1 MRKNKLTHLLEPSL
15 RLYFVFLLLFA
26 AVSAL
31 FSVAVAVIEAAVVAV
46 LYLYFRRSNAQ
57 RQKEIIKYIES
68 VTCNMDTATKDT
80 MVNAPLPMVIFRPE
94 NDEVIWSNDRFLQ
107 LTGEREHLF
116 DTKITAAVP
125 DFSSRWLMEGKTEC
139 PTEVRIGERRFL
151 VFGHL
156 VRTEDQGGRGY
167 LATTYWV
174 DVTDFA
180 QVRDIYY
187 STRPVVGILTV
198 DNYEELMKGATDSAR
213 SAMRSGIDERLAQW
227 VAPAQ
232 GLFCRYERD
241 RYLFVFEERFLAQF
255 QEGKFSILET
265 VREVVSPS
273 GIQATLSIGVGKD
286 AETLAELFQYAALSV
301 EMALSRGGDQ
311 VVVKNKFNFEFYG
324 GRTKELEKRTKV
336 KSRVM
341 ANALGELMADASRV
355 FVMGHKYPDMDCI
368 GAAAGVCAMARKKG
382 APVHI
387 IKEAG
392 QNPASEMSER
402 LGGLGEYKDVF
413 LSQQD
418 AILLADA
425 NCLLVVVDTNRP
437 EQVVSQD
444 LLEAVHKVAVIDHHR
459 RASSYIAD
467 AALNFHEP
475 YASSASELVTE
486 LLQYLLEPADL
497 LKTEAEALLA
507 GMVLDTKQFTMR
519 TGSRT
524 FEAAAFLRRSGA
536 DTGDVKKLF
545 QNDLEGTIAKYDII
559 QNAKMYHE
567 GIAVAKVDHT
577 VGRITAA
584 QAADEL
590 LNISGI
596 DTSFVL
602 FPDQEGR
609 VILSARSMGDVNVQ
623 VVLEKLGGGGNAAT
637 AGAQVPGKGVDE
649 VNDMTHI
656 SRRSENCETT
666 AGAVGGRPGAG
677 SGCLHRPGGRGPHAP
692 GGGHSGLDGGPSSGG
707 APHPGLDGGPA
718 GARFPGRGAAGAL
731 PAGVQRRQ
739 LPHGLLHQRRG
750 QLSPGRRR
758 SAGAGGL

>member
-286 AETLAELFQYAALSV
+286 AETLAELFQYAALSG

-649 VNDMTHI
+649 VNDM
-656 SRRSENCETT
+656 
-666 AGAVGGRPGAG
+666 
-677 SGCLHRPGGRGPHAP
+677 
-692 GGGHSGLDGGPSSGG
+692 
-707 APHPGLDGGPA
+707 
-718 GARFPGRGAAGAL
+718 
-731 PAGVQRRQ
+731 
-739 LPHGLLHQRRG
+739 LLQAIDAY
-750 QLSPGRRR
+750 LEEE
-758 SAGAGGL
+758 

>member
-286 AETLAELFQYAALSV
+286 ADTLAELFQYAALSV

-311 VVVKNKFNFEFYG
+311 AVIKNKFNFEFYG

-402 LGGLGEYKDVF
+402 LGALPEYKDVF

-497 LKTEAEALLA
+497 FKTEAEALLA

-649 VNDMTHI
+649 VNDM
-656 SRRSENCETT
+656 
-666 AGAVGGRPGAG
+666 
-677 SGCLHRPGGRGPHAP
+677 
-692 GGGHSGLDGGPSSGG
+692 
-707 APHPGLDGGPA
+707 
-718 GARFPGRGAAGAL
+718 
-731 PAGVQRRQ
+731 
-739 LPHGLLHQRRG
+739 LLQAIDAY
-750 QLSPGRRR
+750 LEEE
-758 SAGAGGL
+758 

>member
-301 EMALSRGGDQ
+301 EMARSRGGDQ
-311 VVVKNKFNFEFYG
+311 VVVKNKINFEFYG

-649 VNDMTHI
+649 VNDM
-656 SRRSENCETT
+656 
-666 AGAVGGRPGAG
+666 
-677 SGCLHRPGGRGPHAP
+677 
-692 GGGHSGLDGGPSSGG
+692 
-707 APHPGLDGGPA
+707 
-718 GARFPGRGAAGAL
+718 
-731 PAGVQRRQ
+731 
-739 LPHGLLHQRRG
+739 LLQAIDAY
-750 QLSPGRRR
+750 LEEE
-758 SAGAGGL
+758 

>member
-139 PTEVRIGERRFL
+139 PTEVRLGERRFL

-286 AETLAELFQYAALSV
+286 ADTLAELFQYAALSV

-402 LGGLGEYKDVF
+402 LGALPEYKDVF

-475 YASSASELVTE
+475 YASSASELVAE

-649 VNDMTHI
+649 VNDM
-656 SRRSENCETT
+656 
-666 AGAVGGRPGAG
+666 
-677 SGCLHRPGGRGPHAP
+677 
-692 GGGHSGLDGGPSSGG
+692 
-707 APHPGLDGGPA
+707 
-718 GARFPGRGAAGAL
+718 
-731 PAGVQRRQ
+731 
-739 LPHGLLHQRRG
+739 LLQAIDAY
-750 QLSPGRRR
+750 LEEE
-758 SAGAGGL
+758 

>member
-559 QNAKMYHE
+559 QNAKRYHE
-567 GIAVAKVDHT
+567 GIAVANVDHT
-577 VGRITAA
+577 VSRITAA

-649 VNDMTHI
+649 VNDM
-656 SRRSENCETT
+656 
-666 AGAVGGRPGAG
+666 
-677 SGCLHRPGGRGPHAP
+677 
-692 GGGHSGLDGGPSSGG
+692 
-707 APHPGLDGGPA
+707 
-718 GARFPGRGAAGAL
+718 
-731 PAGVQRRQ
+731 
-739 LPHGLLHQRRG
+739 LLQAIDAY
-750 QLSPGRRR
+750 LEEE
-758 SAGAGGL
+758 

>member
-1 MRKNKLTHLLEPSL
+1 MRKKKLSHLLEPSF

-26 AVSAL
+26 ALDAL
-31 FSVAVAVIEAAVVAV
+31 FSLPVAALELAVVV
-46 LYLYFRRSNAQ
+46 ILYLYFRRSSAA
-57 RQKEIIKYIES
+57 RQKDILNYIENI
-68 VTCNMDTATKDT
+68 TCNMDSATKDT

-107 LTGEREHLF
+107 ITGEREHLF

-125 DFSSRWLMEGKTEC
+125 DFSSRWLMEGKTQC
-139 PTEVRIGERRFL
+139 PTEVRIGEQRFL

-156 VRTEDQGGRGY
+156 VRTEEQGSRGY

-180 QVRDIYY
+180 QVRDTYY
-187 STRPVVGILTV
+187 ATRPVVAVILV
-198 DNYEELMKGATDSAR
+198 DNYEELMKGASDSAR
-213 SAMRSGIDERLAQW
+213 SAMRSEIDDRLAQW

-232 GLFCRYERD
+232 GLTCRYERV

-255 QEGKFSILET
+255 QEAKFSILET
-265 VREVVSPS
+265 VREVASPS
-273 GIQATLSIGVGKD
+273 GIQATLSIGIGKEAD
-286 AETLAELFQYAALSV
+286 TLGELFQYASLSV

-311 VVVKNKFNFEFYG
+311 VVIKNKFNFEFFG

-341 ANALGELMADASRV
+341 ANALGELMADASMV
-355 FVMGHKYPDMDCI
+355 FVMGHKYPDLDCI

-382 APVHI
+382 ARVYI
-387 IKEAG
+387 VKEPG
-392 QNPASEMSER
+392 QNPASEMTDR
-402 LGGLGEYKDVF
+402 LAETEEYQNVF
-413 LSQQD
+413 LSPQE
-418 AILLADA
+418 ALVKADA

-475 YASSASELVTE
+475 YASSASELATE

-497 LKTEAEALLA
+497 LKIEAEALLA
-507 GMVLDTKQFTMR
+507 GITLDTKQFTMR

-559 QNAKMYHE
+559 QTAKMYKA

-590 LNISGI
+590 LNISGV

-637 AGAQVPGKGVDE
+637 AGAQVPGKTVDE
-649 VNDMTHI
+649 V
-656 SRRSENCETT
+656 
-666 AGAVGGRPGAG
+666 GRM
-677 SGCLHRPGGRGPHAP
+677 
-692 GGGHSGLDGGPSSGG
+692 
-707 APHPGLDGGPA
+707 
-718 GARFPGRGAAGAL
+718 
-731 PAGVQRRQ
+731 
-739 LPHGLLHQRRG
+739 LLQAIDEY
-750 QLSPGRRR
+750 LEDE
-758 SAGAGGL
+758 